1 MKRNTILAVAG
12 LFIAATV
19 MSCEKKYDD
28 GPAISLR
35 SKEARVANTWKIEKA
50 YRDGEDATADYDE
63 YTLKMT
69 KGGDA
74 ELTAVYSWGGFSFEY
89 ETNGTWAF
97 QNDAKELKLDFE
109 DDGADIN
116 YQILR
121 LAEKELWLRE
131 VGGED
136 ELHLMPKE

>member
-1 MKRNTILAVAG
+1 MKTKMIIAVTGIFVAG
-12 LFIAATV
+12 SM

-35 SKEARVANTWKIEKA
+35 SKEERVANTWKIEKA
-50 YRDGEDATADYDE
+50 TRDGEDATSDYDE

-69 KGGDA
+69 KDGDA
-74 ELTAVYSWGGFSFEY
+74 ELKAIYSWGGFSYEY
-89 ETNGTWAF
+89 ETNGTWEF
-97 QNDAKELKLDFE
+97 QDKAKQLKLDFD
-109 DDGADIN
+109 DDGADVS

-136 ELHLMPKE
+136 ELQLMPK